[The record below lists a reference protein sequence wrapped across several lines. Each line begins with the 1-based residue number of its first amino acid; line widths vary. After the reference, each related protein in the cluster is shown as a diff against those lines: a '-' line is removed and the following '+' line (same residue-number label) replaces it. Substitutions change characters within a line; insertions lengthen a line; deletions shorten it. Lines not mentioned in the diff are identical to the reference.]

1 MKYPP
6 IEFEG
11 DFIIG
16 MREPQGVT
24 IVVALP
30 NQDSYELFSEE
41 FEMWLSKIGVP
52 SEVGF
57 LEYIWNF
64 YTAKLLLKENFRIEA
79 LTTEQVE
86 AFTRKPNPVTF

>member
-11 DFIIG
+11 GFIIG

-30 NQDSYELFSEE
+30 NQDSYEMFPEE
-41 FEMWLSKIGVP
+41 FEMWLSKMGVP
-52 SEVGF
+52 AEVGF
-57 LEYIWNF
+57 LEYLWNF
-64 YTAKLLLKENFRIEA
+64 YSAKLLLNGDFRIEP
-79 LTTEQVE
+79 LSMEQVE
-86 AFTRKPNPVTF
+86 AFVKRPSTVTF